1 VKITGTTT
9 LSQLEERLRMF
20 GLGLSVQFVASERVL
35 EAFVTDG
42 KHMGSA
48 QGSTLDEAIDGA
60 IAEMARSRS
69 GSTSAG
75 LRLVR

>member
-1 VKITGTTT
+1 MKITGTTT

-42 KHMGSA
+42 KYTGSA

-60 IAEMARSRS
+60 IAEWERKCGLGI
-69 GSTSAG
+69 GSVVAP
-75 LRLVR
+75 